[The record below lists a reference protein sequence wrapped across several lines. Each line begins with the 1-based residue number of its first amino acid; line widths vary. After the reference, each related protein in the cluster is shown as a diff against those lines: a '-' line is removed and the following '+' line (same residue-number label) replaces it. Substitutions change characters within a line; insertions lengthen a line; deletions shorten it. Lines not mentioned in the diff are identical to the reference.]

1 MKKIELVIGVP
12 KEIDVNCRCVSLPP
26 KMVSTLTGE
35 GYSLIM
41 QARAGEK
48 AFYPDAFYAEAGAKI
63 LPDAESV
70 YGQADVI
77 FKIRPPR
84 VNELTAK
91 HELELMKEEA
101 TIFSF
106 LNPTQNRQIVEKLVE
121 RKLTGF
127 AMELIPRLSRAQ
139 SMDALTSLGTVMGY
153 RAAIIA
159 SSLLGK
165 FFPLLMTAGGTIQP
179 ANVLVIGAGVA
190 GLQAIA
196 TCKRLGAK
204 VEAFDTRPAVREQV
218 ESLGARFVEMELPKD
233 IETKYGYA
241 KEASPEFLAKELE
254 VIGSRLPRTDIV
266 ITAALVYG
274 RKAPCLLTESMV
286 KMMQPGSVVIDLAA
300 EQGGNCELSEA
311 GKTVEKHSVI
321 IYGARDL
328 PSQLP
333 LHTSLL
339 YSRNI
344 VNAFHNLYAADDD
357 TIDLADEIN
366 ANALATYKGELV
378 SELVKGFFLNKGETS

>member
-1 MKKIELVIGVP
+1 MKKIEQVIGVP
-12 KEIDVNCRCVSLPP
+12 KEIDVNCRCVPLTPQTVKSL
-26 KMVSTLTGE
+26 VAE
-35 GYSLIM
+35 GYSLII
-41 QARAGEK
+41 QTKAGEK
-48 AFYPDAFYAEAGAKI
+48 AFYPDAFYADAGAKI
-63 LPDAESV
+63 LPDAASV
-70 YGQADVI
+70 YDQADII

-84 VNELTAK
+84 VNEASGK
-91 HELELMKEEA
+91 HELELMKEGA
-101 TIFSF
+101 TIFAF
-106 LNPTQNRQIVEKLVE
+106 LTPTQNRQIVEKLVE

-159 SSLLGK
+159 SNLLGK
-165 FFPLLMTAGGTIQP
+165 FCPLLMTPGGTIQP

-204 VEAFDTRPAVREQV
+204 VEAFDTRPAVKEQV
-218 ESLGARFVEMELPKD
+218 ESLGARFIEMELPKD

-241 KEASPEFLAKELE
+241 KEASPEFIAKELE
-254 VIGSRLPRTDIV
+254 VIASRLPRTDIV

-274 RKAPCLLTESMV
+274 RKAPCLVTASMV
-286 KMMQPGSVVIDLAA
+286 KSMPPGSVLVDLAA
-300 EQGGNCELSEA
+300 EQGGNCELSQPGQTKEEY
-311 GKTVEKHSVI
+311 GVI

-339 YSRNI
+339 YSRNV
-344 VNAFHNLYAADDD
+344 VNAYHNLYAAEDDAV
-357 TIDLADEIN
+357 DLADEIN
-366 ANALATYKGELV
+366 ANALATYKGEIV
-378 SELVKGFFLNKGETS
+378 SELVKKFFLDKGDQS